1 HRDTKNIGKR
11 RKPSGTKMQEQSSE
25 E

>member
-1 HRDTKNIGKR
+1 TKNIGKR
-11 RKPSGTKMQEQSSE
+11 RKPSGTGVPPQTTE

>member
-1 HRDTKNIGKR
+1 RDTKNIGKR
-11 RKPSGTKMQEQSSE
+11 RKPSGTGVPPQTTE

>member
-11 RKPSGTKMQEQSSE
+11 RKPSGTGVPPQTTE

>member
-1 HRDTKNIGKR
+1 DTKNIGKR
-11 RKPSGTKMQEQSSE
+11 RKPSGTGVPPQTTE